1 MPQLHFEVAVY
12 QSYCKRTVPLYHAL
26 VMREERQ
33 FAYLLFRLF
42 NTVAK
47 INTKFGNFSSVK
59 LKIIFF
65 VFYLF
70 FLIDFL
76 NNIIKIIL
84 ESFIGCLNLFFGHIF
99 ILSLLIDLVDYNFIY

>member
-1 MPQLHFEVAVY
+1 
-12 QSYCKRTVPLYHAL
+12 
-26 VMREERQ
+26 MREESQ

-65 VFYLF
+65 IFYLL

-84 ESFIGCLNLFFGHIF
+84 ESFIGRLNLLFSYLF
-99 ILSLLIDLVDYNFIY
+99 ILSFFIDFIDYSFIY

>member
-1 MPQLHFEVAVY
+1 MPHLHFEVAVY
-12 QSYCKRTVPLYHAL
+12 QSYCKRTFLLYHAL
-26 VMREERQ
+26 VMREESQ

-65 VFYLF
+65 IFYLL

-84 ESFIGCLNLFFGHIF
+84 ESFIGRLNLLFSYLF
-99 ILSLLIDLVDYNFIY
+99 ILSFFIDFIDYSFIY